1 MPYGQSGRKVTDAP
15 CWYYQRGAVKAK
27 LSVLLRLQKRQ
38 FEEVSV
44 Y

>member
-15 CWYYQRGAVKAK
+15 CWYYQRGAVKAR
-27 LSVLLRLQKRQ
+27 LSVSLKLQKRQ
-38 FEEVSV
+38 SEEVSV